1 MDTKEKLNL
10 KDRRILYELD
20 VNSRQSYSQ
29 IGRKIKLPKTVVH
42 YRINSLEKR
51 GILKNTYALIN
62 FTKLG
67 FTQYKLYLKFHS
79 LSMQREKEIINYLIN
94 KKGVVWV
101 TSCRG
106 KWDLAITI
114 IAKDIVEFDKILK
127 EIIDNFGKFI
137 MDKDILLVSF
147 SPLYSRNYLL
157 QEKRK
162 QEFLYMKKIENKKI
176 EELDEKILKILANNS
191 RIPVL
196 DIMDKL
202 NLTRD
207 VVSYRIKKMEK
218 EGIILGYRALI
229 NLEKIDYHLYKII
242 FRLQN
247 FSEKEEIEL
256 VSFCQSNKNIVQ
268 YMKLVGNWDVEI
280 EAEIENE
287 EKLYSIIDEIRNKFS
302 NLIRDYEVLHITKE
316 HKLNF
321 YPL

>member
-10 KDRRILYELD
+10 KDRRVLYELD
-20 VNSRQSYSQ
+20 INSRQSYSQ
-29 IGRKIKLPKTVVH
+29 IGKKIKLPKTVVH

-51 GILKNTYALIN
+51 GILKNTYAIIN

-67 FTQYKLYLKFHS
+67 FTQHKLYLKFHS
-79 LSMQREKEIINYLIN
+79 LSMQREKEIISYLIN
-94 KKGVVWV
+94 KKNVVWV

-106 KWDLAITI
+106 KWDLAVTI
-114 IAKDIVEFDKILK
+114 IAKDIVEFDKILE
-127 EIIDNFGKFI
+127 EIINNFGKFI

-162 QEFLYMKKIENKKI
+162 QEFLYMKKIENRKI

-191 RIPVL
+191 RIPIL
-196 DIMDKL
+196 DIMNKL

-218 EGIILGYRALI
+218 EGIILVYRALI

-247 FSEKEEIEL
+247 FSEKEETEL
-256 VSFCQSNKNIVQ
+256 ISFCQSNKNIVQ

-280 EAEIENE
+280 EAEIESE
-287 EKLYSIIDEIRNKFS
+287 KKLYSIIDEIKNKFS
-302 NLIRDYEVLHITKE
+302 NLIRDYEVLHITEE